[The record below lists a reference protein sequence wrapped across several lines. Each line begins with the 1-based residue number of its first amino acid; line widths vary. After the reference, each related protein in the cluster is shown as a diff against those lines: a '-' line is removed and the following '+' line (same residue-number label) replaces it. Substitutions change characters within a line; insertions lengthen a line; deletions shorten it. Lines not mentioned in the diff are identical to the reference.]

1 MGKKINLFTHTILSV
16 ELDLIYGKSSLE
28 PSLTTFLSLMILKQL
43 KHKERNYG
51 KQHLKPKRKR
61 LKMKKKRRRLMKKPK
76 TQSPKMM
83 KMTKN
88 STTKMKTTKKMQMKL
103 TTNCKWMKKNVWAL
117 MKQMTQSTVNTSKLK
132 LIRFITDID
141 KQFFE

>member
-1 MGKKINLFTHTILSV
+1 MGHTILSV

-43 KHKERNYG
+43 KHKEKNYG
-51 KQHLKPKRKR
+51 KQHL
-61 LKMKKKRRRLMKKPK
+61 KPK

-103 TTNCKWMKKNVWAL
+103 TTNCNL